1 MSNSYLSISNILN
14 RYGLSRTT
22 FFKLR
27 KSGYFPNPVTPKNFN
42 PRWSLD
48 DLLSWEAQNNN
59 SQDSTFS
66 EAEA

>member
-1 MSNSYLSISNILN
+1 MSNSYLSISKILN
-14 RYGLSRTT
+14 RYNFSRTT

-27 KSGYFPNPVTPKNFN
+27 KSGGFPNPVTPKHFS

-48 DLLSWEAQNNN
+48 DLLNWEAKNNN
-59 SQDSTFS
+59 SQGSTFS